1 MAGLEFISPPLP
13 LAEMVS
19 DLQKVV
25 KWAQRMGCE
34 TNESTGLHM
43 NVSIPNY
50 SLDKLDYV
58 KMALFLGDEWIL
70 SQFGREGNTYCK
82 SALSTIKQKAANNPD
97 LALRAFEKL
106 GEHMNLMASKLV
118 HSGNTDKYTSINTK
132 DHYIEVRS
140 PGGDWLNEDLGKLT
154 STLYRIVIAL
164 DAACDEQKYRQEY
177 MTKFYKLMSPMGDNV
192 MQLFSQF
199 KSGELTPEA
208 FKVAWA
214 EHVLKSPTVSTM
226 NGPKPVNKA
235 AMDKA
240 NHIRQTVEAKSW
252 WKVDLINPNNQEIT
266 RSNEVVAKTAEEA
279 ILHTRTSWA
288 LPGARYPNTM
298 FVTTRLKP
306 FVDPHKEKAQNIANS
321 DEFAQ
326 VTGTQQNT
334 IHDDNWEVYDASTG
348 ESKFQ
353 FYAID
358 GVAAVER
365 QHMSAY
371 ADDRQFRVRPI
382 DRSQSQGQGQGQ
394 WGRWFVD
401 FQDHTQAS
409 VSARN
414 EHEAVSAGYQLGRG
428 PIVSVTREGGETRSQ
443 TQRWR
448 IQFSDG
454 ATMTVDAINH
464 HNAEQEA
471 IRRSNYSQNE
481 IDSIVLE
488 T

>member
-1 MAGLEFISPPLP
+1 
-13 LAEMVS
+13 
-19 DLQKVV
+19 
-25 KWAQRMGCE
+25 
-34 TNESTGLHM
+34 M

-50 SLDKLDYV
+50 TLDKLDYV

-106 GEHMNLMASKLV
+106 GEHMNLMASKIV

-226 NGPKPVNKA
+226 NGPKPANKA

-266 RSNEVVAKTAEEA
+266 RSNEVVAKTADEA

-326 VTGTQQNT
+326 VTGAPG
-334 IHDDNWEVYDASTG
+334 IPNWEVYDAATG

-353 FYAID
+353 FYALD
-358 GVAAVER
+358 GVSAVEQ

-371 ADDRQFRVRPI
+371 ADTRQFRVRPI
-382 DRSQSQGQGQGQ
+382 ARGQSQGQ
-394 WGRWFVD
+394 WRRWFVD
-401 FQDHTQAS
+401 FADHTQAA

-414 EHEAVSAGYQLGRG
+414 REEAENAGYQLGRG
-428 PIVSVTREGGETRSQ
+428 RIVGVTAEDPNHREQ
-443 TQRWR
+443 LPVMQRWR
-448 IQFSDG
+448 VQFSDG
-454 ATMTVDAINH
+454 ATMTVDARDH

-471 IRRSNYSQNE
+471 IRRSNYRQNE